1 MKRVRKTEEVIKKR
15 VRKKN
20 KPEAV
25 IKEKVTKDTW
35 DSRTVFKEQI
45 EVRKVKVEKGEK
57 VEENANNIKNKK
69 RVRSKLSNRNIKKNP
84 NQEVE

>member
-25 IKEKVTKDTW
+25 IREKVKKDTW

-45 EVRKVKVEKGEK
+45 EVRKVQVEKGEK